1 MGTTKK
7 TPTKTKVPVQKKTV
21 KKTVKKPAKKTVVI
35 IKEPTKP
42 VGRPI
47 SLEDPEI
54 RAKFLQAAGFN
65 MSVEACSAY
74 AKISKQTYYTYIKTH
89 PEFVDEMEQNKQIP
103 YQKAV
108 QAIIN
113 NFAKDPH
120 LALKY
125 LERRHK
131 DEFSLRQ
138 EITGADG
145 KQLIGGLAGLVS
157 KAKVVLDEHGKSKN
171 K

>member
-47 SLEDPEI
+47 SLEDPET

-65 MSVEACSAY
+65 MSIEACSAY

-108 QAIIN
+108 QAIVN